1 MNPKSIEVLRLP
13 NPILIQPT
21 RGGIRNYVLVC
32 REGEETE
39 FDLDE
44 INGFEDLGSLTVRK
58 KLNSFFDRPDLE
70 IQTFSGRLDKN
81 KKLKYWK
88 IHSNAIDERRISI
101 KPASITGW
109 MDIPFPEQNVR
120 LTLFLAPKFMAT
132 HSSSDVIDYHQL
144 SLRFLKTLI
153 YSQDKTYQRV
163 FFSKNLANVTEFI
176 PVELILPY
184 FADLIEEL
192 FTSGPGLAREYVTEY
207 IKETVVRGRIDYGT
221 YLRTMHQKPHQ
232 LPQHH
237 TQLTT
242 NSRYSQFLLH
252 ALHRG
257 IEVASRTS
265 AERESTSYDYD
276 RLNDLLPWFHGV
288 HHRDMPPDYFEGIEV
303 PSTLLEYR
311 DCLAVAS
318 MIIGNQ
324 ISSYHQES
332 NRDVYSMHLL
342 YSPEYIFEGV
352 VYNLI
357 ETAVNPL
364 GMKCDDNTTRAIDWT
379 GEVEYEEDNM
389 TIKNKTDHVIRR
401 NGVTV
406 AVLESKHTSTYSK
419 KKAARIS
426 KADAAQLIVS
436 MITWKTHTGLIS
448 APMVEDNDEQP
459 PNPCEICQQ
468 TKPHVCDGTKLV
480 GVPSASFPKENYLFG
495 YAYDSADSK
504 EKRPKLHL
512 LYIDTSVV
520 VETDSPEYM
529 DEIKRLKEIIEFIEQ
544 KPEDLGTIQPRA
556 LSPAA

>member
-1 MNPKSIEVLRLP
+1 MNPDSIEVLRLP

-44 INGFEDLGSLTVRK
+44 IEGFEEVRSSYLVK
-58 KLNSFFDRPDLE
+58 ELNSFFDRPDLE
-70 IQTFSGRLDKN
+70 IQTYSGHLEE
-81 KKLKYWK
+81 KKKWKYWK
-88 IHSNAIDERRISI
+88 IHPNAIDERRISI

-109 MDIPFPEQNVR
+109 MDIPFHEQNVR
-120 LTLFLAPKFMAT
+120 LTLFLAPKFMAI

-144 SLRFLKTLI
+144 SLRFLKTLM
-153 YSQDKTYQRV
+153 YSEDKASQRV
-163 FFSKNLANVTEFI
+163 FFSKNLAKVTEFI

-207 IKETVVRGRIDYGT
+207 IEETVVRGRIDYGT

-232 LPQHH
+232 LPQYH

-257 IEVASRTS
+257 IEVASKS
-265 AERESTSYDYD
+265 SMEMESTSYNYD
-276 RLNDLLPWFHGV
+276 RLNEFLPWFHGV
-288 HHRDMPPDYFEGIEV
+288 HHREMPADYFEGIEV

-332 NRDVYSMHLL
+332 NRDVHSMHLL
-342 YSPEYIFEGV
+342 YSPEYIFEGIV
-352 VYNLI
+352 RNLMNA
-357 ETAVNPL
+357 AVKPEMNCENYDRTPI
-364 GMKCDDNTTRAIDWT
+364 GWT
-379 GEVEYEEDNM
+379 GELEEYDEDNM
-389 TIKNKTDHVIRR
+389 TIKNKTDHVIQR

-436 MITWKTHTGLIS
+436 MITWKTHTGLIT
-448 APMVEDNDEQP
+448 APMVEDKDAEPQ
-459 PNPCEICQQ
+459 NPCKKANHS
-468 TKPHVCDGTKLV
+468 TKPHVCDEKLV
-480 GVPSASFPKENYLFG
+480 GVPTASFPKDNYLFG
-495 YAYDSADSK
+495 YAYAGSNQ
-504 EKRPKLHL
+504 KRPKLHL

-520 VETDSPEYM
+520 VEVESPEYM
-529 DEIKRLKEIIEFIEQ
+529 DELKRLKELIEFIEQ
-544 KPEDLGTIQPRA
+544 RPEDLGTIQPRA
-556 LSPAA
+556 LSPAS

>member
-1 MNPKSIEVLRLP
+1 MNPDSIEVLRLP
-13 NPILIQPT
+13 KPILIQPT

-44 INGFEDLGSLTVRK
+44 IEGFEEVRSSSVVK
-58 KLNSFFDRPDLE
+58 ELNSFFDRPDLE
-70 IQTFSGRLDKN
+70 IQTFFGHLEER
-81 KKLKYWK
+81 KKWKYWK
-88 IHSNAIDERRISI
+88 IHSNAIDDRRISI

-109 MDIPFPEQNVR
+109 MDIPFLEQNVR
-120 LTLFLAPKFMAT
+120 LTLFLAPKFMAI
-132 HSSSDVIDYHQL
+132 HSGSDVIDYHQL

-153 YSQDKTYQRV
+153 YSQDKTSQRV

-207 IKETVVRGRIDYGT
+207 IEETVVRGRIDYGT

-232 LPQHH
+232 LPQYH

-257 IEVASRTS
+257 IEVASKTS
-265 AERESTSYDYD
+265 AKRGSPSYDYD

-288 HHRDMPPDYFEGIEV
+288 HHREMPADYFEGIEV

-324 ISSYHQES
+324 VSSYHQEA
-332 NRDVYSMHLL
+332 NRDVHSMHLL
-342 YSPEYIFEGV
+342 YSPEYIFEGIV
-352 VYNLI
+352 LNLM
-357 ETAVNPL
+357 TAAVKPL
-364 GMKCDDNTTRAIDWT
+364 EMKCENHDTIPRAWT
-379 GEVEYEEDNM
+379 GELEYEEDDNM
-389 TIKNKTDHVIRR
+389 TIKNKTDHVIQR

-436 MITWKTHTGLIS
+436 MITWKTHTGLIT
-448 APMVEDNDEQP
+448 APMVEDKDAQP
-459 PNPCEICQQ
+459 PNPCKKADHS
-468 TKPHVCDGTKLV
+468 TKPHVCDDNLV
-480 GVPSASFPKENYLFG
+480 GVPTASFPKENYLFG
-495 YAYDSADSK
+495 YAYADSK
-504 EKRPKLHL
+504 QNRPKLHL

-520 VETDSPEYM
+520 VKTDSPEYM
-529 DEIKRLKEIIEFIEQ
+529 AEVERLRELIKFIEQ
-544 KPEDLGTIQPRA
+544 RPEKLGTIQPRA
-556 LSPAA
+556 SSPAA